1 MSLGYSME
9 EIACAALE
17 TQKIRQEREES
28 IGNQKWDKFH
38 FVLQSATRKLK
49 KIVGK
54 NKPPVEQ
61 STVASRTA

>member
-1 MSLGYSME
+1 MTLGYSLE

-28 IGNQKWDKFH
+28 IGNQKWDNFN

-54 NKPPVEQ
+54 NKPQAEQ
-61 STVASRTA
+61 STVVPRTA